1 MSLAPI
7 SISKNRSVS
16 SDIFSQK
23 NRKNQQSIV
32 EDVARRCFVEL
43 ALSLAIGSV
52 AVFFTATPFHGML
65 IFASIAV
72 QTISNA
78 ALRCASALATRSPIS
93 EDTKQIQAAA
103 DYLCPMM
110 FAYLTAWNGQ
120 ILIHE
125 AGHAMGAVWMFQNAN
140 PQITITPCF
149 GGVTRFSTTELTAW
163 GERVGKENALLITS
177 LMGPAVSLLVSSIA
191 LAVGFAVRGK
201 FPELSS
207 YLVSVAMGDFYT
219 HALYA
224 ISAIPTRGGVTHDFI
239 RLKSYGM
246 DPLISA
252 IVILAIPIL
261 ITHVFSPAETDQG
274 ILQNELPPLPL

>member
-7 SISKNRSVS
+7 SIAQNRAVS
-16 SDIFSQK
+16 SDNFFPK
-23 NRKNQQSIV
+23 NRKNQQSII
-32 EDVARRCFVEL
+32 EDVARRCLVEL
-43 ALSLAIGSV
+43 ALSLAIGSA
-52 AVFFTATPFHGML
+52 AVFFTATPFHGAL
-65 IFASIAV
+65 IFACIAV
-72 QTISNA
+72 QTIANA
-78 ALRCASALATRSPIS
+78 ALRCARALAARSPMS
-93 EDTKQIQAAA
+93 EDTKQIQSAA
-103 DYLCPMM
+103 DYLCPTM

-120 ILIHE
+120 TLIHE

-149 GGVTRFSTTELTAW
+149 GGVTRFATAELTAW
-163 GERVGKENALLITS
+163 GGRVGKDNALLITA

-207 YLVSVAMGDFYT
+207 YLVCVAMGDFYT

-224 ISAIPTRGGVTHDFI
+224 ISAIPSTGTFTHDFI
-239 RLKSYGM
+239 RLKSYGIN
-246 DPLISA
+246 PLISA

-261 ITHVFSPAETDQG
+261 IAHVFSPAETDQG
-274 ILQNELPPLPL
+274 TLRNELQPLPS